1 MFCPVTA
8 EQYQVALALRTKL
21 QAELDWLRIASKSY
35 RGEVFRRLVDYSAT
49 RLQWVMTEQMHLGPS
64 RVRFQ
69 VGDADSIRVSIL
81 WAVRPEDA
89 ALSMAWKTVMG
100 TTAQA

>member
-1 MFCPVTA
+1 MFCPVTT
-8 EQYQVALALRTKL
+8 EQYQVALTLRTKL
-21 QAELDWLRIASKSY
+21 QAELDWLRIAAKSY

-49 RLQWVMTEQMHLGPS
+49 RLQWVMTDQMNLGPS
-64 RVRFQ
+64 RVRFH
-69 VGDADSIRVSIL
+69 VGDADNIRVSIL
-81 WAVRPEDA
+81 WAVRPEDV